1 MTDYKISFTRSAR
14 KELSRL
20 EKATVIRIVTQIE
33 KLIENPHP
41 PGCRKI
47 QGAIDLWRIRIGN
60 YRVIYQIIDQELII
74 EVVAVRHRRDAYR
87 F

>member
-1 MTDYKISFTRSAR
+1 MTDFTISFTRSAR

-20 EKATVIRIVTQIE
+20 EKTTVNRIIAQIE
-33 KLIENPHP
+33 KLIDDPHP

-47 QGAIDLWRIRIGN
+47 QGASDLWRIRIGN
-60 YRVIYQIIDQELII
+60 YRVLYRIIDQELII

>member
-1 MTDYKISFTRSAR
+1 MTDYTITFTRSAR

-20 EKATVIRIVTQIE
+20 EKATINRIIIQIE
-33 KLIENPHP
+33 KLIEEPHP

-47 QGAIDLWRIRIGN
+47 QGADALWRIRIGN
-60 YRVIYQIIDQELII
+60 YRVIYRIMDQELII